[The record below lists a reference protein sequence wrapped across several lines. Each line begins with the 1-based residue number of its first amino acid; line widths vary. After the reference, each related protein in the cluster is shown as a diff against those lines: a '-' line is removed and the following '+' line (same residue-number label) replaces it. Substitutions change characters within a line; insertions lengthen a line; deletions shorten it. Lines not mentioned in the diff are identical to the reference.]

1 MQEQDIERQNK
12 VQFTLLNV
20 DQSKVSIG
28 ISTDPIKQVTFD
40 DVPYE
45 KEYPMDAQLENIEK
59 KELREKEIE
68 LEMKK
73 KELNHFYGSNA
84 FQLMKNLSNQVV
96 KKFIDTGE
104 HQQFHFP
111 WIKEYKR
118 FVSKC
123 QEEEVEKRQ
132 NQSSY
137 NLTEDIN
144 KAKRKE
150 WWYRQKYKLMKSLK
164 QKWDQSY
171 KKTYRIVQKL
181 KENYVNKL
189 PVDSID
195 YNHLNET

>member
-1 MQEQDIERQNK
+1 MEEEDIERQNK
-12 VQFTLLNV
+12 VQTSLLNS
-20 DQSKVSIG
+20 DQTKVSIG
-28 ISTDPIKQVTFD
+28 MGTDPIKQVTFD
-40 DVPYE
+40 DVESE
-45 KEYPMDAQLENIEK
+45 KEYPMEAQLENIEK
-59 KELREKEIE
+59 IKLREKQFE

-104 HQQFHFP
+104 QQQFHFP

-118 FVSKC
+118 FVAKC
-123 QEEEVEKRQ
+123 REEEVEKRQ
-132 NQSSY
+132 TQSSY

-171 KKTYRIVQKL
+171 KKTYQIVQKL
-181 KENYVNKL
+181 KENYTNK
-189 PVDSID
+189 PPMDSID
-195 YNHLNET
+195 YNHLHET